1 MEGDV
6 SESCFH
12 ELGLRLNKRTK
23 GKVMLKLIIFFIVLN
38 MTYVMSIY
46 AGDIIMFKEGI
57 KIDQPNLARMLLS
70 EVRGGDFAHP
80 GDAQA
85 IDMIVK
91 KTNTFVDNLKSS
103 TVLDVGCGFGG
114 TVDYLSQLGFRDVQG
129 CDLDQA
135 AISYAQSRY
144 IGLTFDRVDARLL
157 HEHYR
162 PFSFDFITLF
172 NVAYAIENKDSL
184 LHSLSQIAK
193 PGAILA
199 IFDYS
204 GKHDIKDFPILDLAG
219 KPMYPLFQ
227 DTLAINLVKNN
238 WEVLEFED
246 ITNQY
251 RVWYNDLLVKLVAQE
266 LPLKQLFS
274 VEDYDKVKRTFE
286 GLLELISQDILG
298 GGVIYAKKR

>member
-1 MEGDV
+1 
-6 SESCFH
+6 
-12 ELGLRLNKRTK
+12 
-23 GKVMLKLIIFFIVLN
+23 MLKLITFFIVLN
-38 MTYVMSIY
+38 MPYVMTIY

-57 KIDQPNLARMLLS
+57 KIAQPNLARMLLS

-85 IDMIVK
+85 IDRIVE

-114 TVDYLSQLGFRDVQG
+114 TVHYLNQLSFRDVEG

-144 IGLTFDRVDARLL
+144 IGLNFKRVDAHLL

-162 PFSFDFITLF
+162 LFSFAFITLF

-193 PGAILA
+193 SGAILV
-199 IFDYS
+199 IFDYTCNQ
-204 GKHDIKDFPILDLAG
+204 DIKDFPILDLAG

-227 DTLAINLVKNN
+227 DTLEIQLLKNN

-251 RVWYNDLLVKLVAQE
+251 RIWYDDLLMKLAEQE
-266 LPLKQLFS
+266 FALKELFS
-274 VEDYDKVKRTFE
+274 VEDYDKVKKTFA
-286 GLLELISQDILG
+286 GLLELISKDILG
-298 GGVIYAKKR
+298 GGVIYARKR